1 MSLDSLSSLVRIPAG
16 RYRIGSDRFYP
27 EEAPSREIDLP
38 AFQIERSPVTNR
50 EFAHF
55 VRSSGYRTISERP
68 ADPQVYPLLTPE
80 QRQPASIVFQAPPSA
95 VDRSQPR
102 QWWALVPGAS
112 WQHPQG
118 PGSSIA
124 DLDDH
129 PVVHIAYAD
138 AIAYCTWANRRL
150 PTAEEWEV
158 AARGGLKDADY
169 AWGEDV
175 NPNGRWMANTWQG
188 EFPWQNDVLDGWEW
202 TSPVG
207 AFPANGYG
215 LMDVCGNVWEW
226 TSSAYP
232 TPKAEQQRHIV
243 KGGSFLCADNYC
255 KRYRPSALIGQT
267 LDTSTCHMGFRCAL
281 DAAD

>member
-1 MSLDSLSSLVRIPAG
+1 MSLDSPSSLVHIPAG

-55 VRSSGYRTISERP
+55 VRSSGYRTISELP

-188 EFPWQNDVLDGWEW
+188 EFPWQNDGLDGW
-202 TSPVG
+202 
-207 AFPANGYG
+207 
-215 LMDVCGNVWEW
+215 
-226 TSSAYP
+226 
-232 TPKAEQQRHIV
+232 H
-243 KGGSFLCADNYC
+243 
-255 KRYRPSALIGQT
+255 
-267 LDTSTCHMGFRCAL
+267 
-281 DAAD
+281 

>member
-1 MSLDSLSSLVRIPAG
+1 MSLESMSSLVRIPAG
-16 RYRIGSDRFYP
+16 RHRIGSDRFYP
-27 EEAPSREIDLP
+27 EEAPSREIELP
-38 AFQIERSPVTNR
+38 AFQIERTPVTNR

-55 VRSSGYRTISERP
+55 VRSSGYRTISELP

-80 QRQPASIVFQAPPSA
+80 QRQPASIVFQAPPAA

-102 QWWALVPGAS
+102 QWWALVPGAT

-169 AWGEDV
+169 AWGQDV

-188 EFPWQNDVLDGWEW
+188 EFPWQNDGLDGWEW

-215 LMDVCGNVWEW
+215 LVDVCGNVWEW

-255 KRYRPSALIGQT
+255 KR
-267 LDTSTCHMGFRCAL
+267 
-281 DAAD
+281 